1 MPKTPWNDDYAAGDL
16 PWDTGQPDPR
26 LVEFIESGAIVPG
39 RALDVGCGT
48 GTDAIWLAERGFD
61 VLGIDLSPLAVDQAR
76 SKLGASKLRCR
87 FAALDFLAAAPAEP
101 PFDFVFDRG
110 CFHGFDEAEERSRFA
125 RRVAAALTTGGLW
138 LSLIRSTEGPA
149 RDKGSPCRSALD
161 VISAIEPELEILEL
175 RSIPSQI
182 ESARAWF
189 CLSRRRPDPEGPVTR
204 SP

>member
-1 MPKTPWNDDYAAGDL
+1 MPKTPWTDHYAAGDL
-16 PWDTGQPDPR
+16 PWDFGQPDPR
-26 LVEFIESGAIVPG
+26 LVEFVESGAMVPG

-61 VLGIDLSPLAVDQAR
+61 VLGVDISPLAVDQAR
-76 SKLGASKLRCR
+76 SRLGASKLPCR
-87 FAALDFLAAAPAEP
+87 FATFDFFADVLTER

-110 CFHGFDEAEERSRFA
+110 CFHLLDKAEERSRFA
-125 RRVAAALTTGGLW
+125 GRVASALTTGGFW

-149 RDKGSPCRSALD
+149 RDKGPPCRSARD
-161 VISAIEPELEILEL
+161 VIGAIEPELEILEL

-189 CLSRRRPDPEGPVTR
+189 CLSRRRADREG
-204 SP
+204 

>member
-16 PWDTGQPDPR
+16 PWDIGQPDPR
-26 LVEFIESGAIVPG
+26 LVEFVESGAVVPG

-48 GTDAIWLAERGFD
+48 GTDAVWLAERGFD
-61 VLGIDLSPLAVDQAR
+61 VLGVDIAPLAVEQAR

-87 FAALDFLAAAPAEP
+87 FATFDFLADALMEP

-110 CFHGFDEAEERSRFA
+110 CFHGFEKVEERSRFA
-125 RRVAAALTTGGLW
+125 GRVAASLTTGGLW

-149 RDKGSPCRSALD
+149 RDLETPGRSACD
-161 VISAIEPELEILEL
+161 VVCAIESGLEILEL

-189 CLSRRRPDPEGPVTR
+189 CLSRKR
-204 SP
+204 